1 MLVAVFADVHAN
13 REAFEACL
21 EHSQRLGASAQ
32 VFLGDLVGYGADPAW
47 VVERVIEFAALGA
60 VVIRGNHD
68 EAITVPRAHMRADAA
83 HAVAWTRAQ
92 LSLAQRDFLAGL
104 PLKLEDDPLLYVHA
118 NGWAPQDYEY
128 ISGAFDAGRSL
139 RAVRQPITFCGHSHD
154 PMLYHM
160 GLTQRVEEFKPVPGV
175 PIVLSATRR
184 WLAIP
189 GSTGQPRDGNP
200 AACYATW
207 DPLHRMLTW
216 WRVPYDYASAAAKVR
231 AAGLPQ
237 RLATRLEG
245 GV

>member
-1 MLVAVFADVHAN
+1 MLLAVLADVHAN
-13 REAFEACL
+13 REALEACL
-21 EHSQRLGASAQ
+21 AHSQRQGASGH

-47 VVERVIEFAALGA
+47 VVERVMDMAAAGA
-60 VVIRGNHD
+60 VAIRGNHD
-68 EAITVPRAHMRADAA
+68 EAVGSPRPGMRDDAA
-83 HAVAWTRAQ
+83 RAVAWTRDQLCAAQREFLAQ
-92 LSLAQRDFLAGL
+92 L
-104 PLKLEDDPLLYVHA
+104 PLRHEDDPLLYVHA
-118 NGWAPQDYEY
+118 NGWAPQDFEY
-128 ISGAFDAGRSL
+128 ILGPFDAGRSL

-154 PMLYHM
+154 PALYHM

-189 GSTGQPRDGNP
+189 GSCGQPRDGNP

-216 WRVPYDYASAAAKVR
+216 WRVPYDYATAATKVR